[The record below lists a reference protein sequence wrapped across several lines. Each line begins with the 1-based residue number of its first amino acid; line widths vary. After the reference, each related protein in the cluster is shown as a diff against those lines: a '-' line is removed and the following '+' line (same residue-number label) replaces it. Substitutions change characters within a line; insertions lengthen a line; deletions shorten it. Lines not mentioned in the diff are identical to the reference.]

1 MGEAFGG
8 SPQQGARLT
17 PSVARKII
25 SKLPRML
32 RRRSS
37 NVYCPHNWVLC
48 REEDLTLSAV
58 CSTCAQAHLAQI
70 HLAQD
75 QLDQDLLSS
84 TSTSTSTKDE
94 VDSSSST
101 TSSSSSS
108 LSSSITSTF
117 SKKSKS
123 KRTVTFMPLLP
134 DDPQQAEV
142 AEK

>member
-37 NVYCPHNWVLC
+37 NVYCPHNGVLC

-58 CSTCAQAHLAQI
+58 CSTCAQAYLAQI

-75 QLDQDLLSS
+75 QLDQDLLSN
-84 TSTSTSTKDE
+84 STKDE

-101 TSSSSSS
+101 TSSSFSSM
-108 LSSSITSTF
+108 SSTIT
-117 SKKSKS
+117 SKKSKL

-134 DDPQQAEV
+134 DDAHQAEV
-142 AEK
+142 AEE

>member
-1 MGEAFGG
+1 MGVTFRSFWGQ
-8 SPQQGARLT
+8 PTARLT
-17 PSVARKII
+17 PRKII

-37 NVYCPHNWVLC
+37 NVYCPHNGVLC
-48 REEDLTLSAV
+48 REEDLTLSAI

-75 QLDQDLLSS
+75 QLDQDLL
-84 TSTSTSTKDE
+84 TNSTKHE

-101 TSSSSSS
+101 TSSSSSSSS

-134 DDPQQAEV
+134 DDAH
-142 AEK
+142 

>member
-1 MGEAFGG
+1 MGKLLGATH
-8 SPQQGARLT
+8 SKVDTKYQG
-17 PSVARKII
+17 KII
-25 SKLPRML
+25 SKLSRML

-37 NVYCPHNWVLC
+37 NVYCPHNGVLC

-75 QLDQDLLSS
+75 QLDQDQLDLSN
-84 TSTSTSTKDE
+84 STKDE

-101 TSSSSSS
+101 TLSSSSSM
-108 LSSSITSTF
+108 SSCIT

-134 DDPQQAEV
+134 DDAHQAEV
-142 AEK
+142 AEE

>member
-1 MGEAFGG
+1 MGSHTWKLLGATH
-8 SPQQGARLT
+8 SKVDTKYQG
-17 PSVARKII
+17 KII
-25 SKLPRML
+25 SKLSRML

-37 NVYCPHNWVLC
+37 NVYCPHNGVLC

-70 HLAQD
+70 HLTQD
-75 QLDQDLLSS
+75 QLDQDLL
-84 TSTSTSTKDE
+84 TNSTKDE

-108 LSSSITSTF
+108 MSSSIT

-134 DDPQQAEV
+134 DDAHQAEV
-142 AEK
+142 AEE

>member
-1 MGEAFGG
+1 MGAFGG
-8 SPQQGARLT
+8 NQKLGSIRIDKKQE
-17 PSVARKII
+17 KI
-25 SKLPRML
+25 KEML

-37 NVYCPHNWVLC
+37 NVYCPHNGVLC

-70 HLAQD
+70 HLAQN
-75 QLDQDLLSS
+75 QLDQDLLSN
-84 TSTSTSTKDE
+84 STKDE

-108 LSSSITSTF
+108 LSSSIV

-134 DDPQQAEV
+134 DDAHQAEV
-142 AEK
+142 

>member
-1 MGEAFGG
+1 MGKLLGATH
-8 SPQQGARLT
+8 SKVDTKYQG
-17 PSVARKII
+17 KII
-25 SKLPRML
+25 SKLSRML

-37 NVYCPHNWVLC
+37 NVYCPHNGVLC

-75 QLDQDLLSS
+75 QLDQDLL
-84 TSTSTSTKDE
+84 TNSTKDE
-94 VDSSSST
+94 IDSSSST

-108 LSSSITSTF
+108 MSSSITSTF

-123 KRTVTFMPLLP
+123 KRTVT
-134 DDPQQAEV
+134 
-142 AEK
+142 

>member
-1 MGEAFGG
+1 MGSHTWKPLGATH
-8 SPQQGARLT
+8 SKVDTKYQG
-17 PSVARKII
+17 KII

-37 NVYCPHNWVLC
+37 NVYCPHNGVLC

-58 CSTCAQAHLAQI
+58 CSTCAQAHIAQI

-75 QLDQDLLSS
+75 QLDQELLSN
-84 TSTSTSTKDE
+84 STKDE
-94 VDSSSST
+94 VGSSSST

-108 LSSSITSTF
+108 LSSSIV

-123 KRTVTFMPLLP
+123 K
-134 DDPQQAEV
+134 
-142 AEK
+142 

>member
-8 SPQQGARLT
+8 NPQQGRHQ
-17 PSVARKII
+17 VQGKII

-37 NVYCPHNWVLC
+37 NVYCPHNGVLC

-75 QLDQDLLSS
+75 QLDQDLL
-84 TSTSTSTKDE
+84 TNSTKDE

-108 LSSSITSTF
+108 MSFSIT

-134 DDPQQAEV
+134 DDAHQAEV
-142 AEK
+142 RRSNL

>member
-1 MGEAFGG
+1 MGKLLGATH
-8 SPQQGARLT
+8 SKVDTKYQG
-17 PSVARKII
+17 KII
-25 SKLPRML
+25 SKLSRML

-37 NVYCPHNWVLC
+37 NVYCPHNGVLC

-58 CSTCAQAHLAQI
+58 CSTCAQAHLAQ
-70 HLAQD
+70 D
-75 QLDQDLLSS
+75 QLDQDLLSN
-84 TSTSTSTKDE
+84 STKDE

-108 LSSSITSTF
+108 MSSSITSTF

-134 DDPQQAEV
+134 DDAHQPEV
-142 AEK
+142 AEE

>member
-37 NVYCPHNWVLC
+37 NVYCPHNGVLC

-75 QLDQDLLSS
+75 QLDQDLLSN
-84 TSTSTSTKDE
+84 STKDE

-108 LSSSITSTF
+108 MSSCIT

-134 DDPQQAEV
+134 DDAHQAEV
-142 AEK
+142 AEE

>member
-1 MGEAFGG
+1 MGKLLGATH
-8 SPQQGARLT
+8 SKVDTKYQG
-17 PSVARKII
+17 KII
-25 SKLPRML
+25 SKLSRML

-37 NVYCPHNWVLC
+37 NVYCPHNGVLC

-75 QLDQDLLSS
+75 QLDEDLL
-84 TSTSTSTKDE
+84 TNSTKDE

-108 LSSSITSTF
+108 LSSSITSNF

-134 DDPQQAEV
+134 DDAHQVEV
-142 AEK
+142 AEE

>member
-1 MGEAFGG
+1 MGKLLGATH
-8 SPQQGARLT
+8 SKVDTKYQG
-17 PSVARKII
+17 KII
-25 SKLPRML
+25 SKLSRML

-37 NVYCPHNWVLC
+37 NVYCPHNGVLC

-58 CSTCAQAHLAQI
+58 CSTCTQAHLAQI

-75 QLDQDLLSS
+75 QLDQDLL
-84 TSTSTSTKDE
+84 TNSTKDE

-101 TSSSSSS
+101 TSSSSPS
-108 LSSSITSTF
+108 LSSSITSNF

-134 DDPQQAEV
+134 DDVHQAKV
-142 AEK
+142 AEE

>member
-1 MGEAFGG
+1 MG
-8 SPQQGARLT
+8 SHTWQPLGATTLLR
-17 PSVARKII
+17 SRRRRK
-25 SKLPRML
+25 KKEML

-37 NVYCPHNWVLC
+37 NVYCPHNGVLC

-58 CSTCAQAHLAQI
+58 CSTCAQI

-75 QLDQDLLSS
+75 QLDQDLL
-84 TSTSTSTKDE
+84 TNSTKDE

-108 LSSSITSTF
+108 MSSSITSTF

-134 DDPQQAEV
+134 DDAHQAEV
-142 AEK
+142 AEE

>member
-1 MGEAFGG
+1 MGG
-8 SPQQGARLT
+8 SFWGQPTARNKVDT
-17 PSVARKII
+17 KCTKEN
-25 SKLPRML
+25 KLPRML

-37 NVYCPHNWVLC
+37 NVYCPHNGVLC

-75 QLDQDLLSS
+75 QLDQDLLSN
-84 TSTSTSTKDE
+84 STKDE
-94 VDSSSST
+94 VVSSSST

-108 LSSSITSTF
+108 MSSSIT

-123 KRTVTFMPLLP
+123 KRTVTFMPL
-134 DDPQQAEV
+134 
-142 AEK
+142 

>member
-8 SPQQGARLT
+8 NPRKGGHQVQG
-17 PSVARKII
+17 KII

-37 NVYCPHNWVLC
+37 NVYCPHNGVLC

-58 CSTCAQAHLAQI
+58 CSNCAQAHLAQI

-75 QLDQDLLSS
+75 QLDQDLL
-84 TSTSTSTKDE
+84 TNSTKDE
-94 VDSSSST
+94 VDSSSSST
-101 TSSSSSS
+101 
-108 LSSSITSTF
+108 SSSITSTF

-134 DDPQQAEV
+134 DDAHQP
-142 AEK
+142 

>member
-8 SPQQGARLT
+8 NPQQGRHQ
-17 PSVARKII
+17 VQGKII

-37 NVYCPHNWVLC
+37 NVYCPHNGVLC

-75 QLDQDLLSS
+75 QLDQDLL
-84 TSTSTSTKDE
+84 TNSTKDE

-108 LSSSITSTF
+108 LSSSITS
-117 SKKSKS
+117 KKSKS

-134 DDPQQAEV
+134 DDAHQAEV
-142 AEK
+142 AE